1 MTEMDPETGQGFDAV
16 QVGEQIYFDPNATDP
31 KYPGSVG
38 LDMRKK
44 TYWQGDVEFDTF
56 ETVGPKFGP
65 KWPDGTMRVSG
76 LGLDT
81 DVWGLSEKTP
91 PPPGYAPWLEQ
102 GIVDTGAG
110 GNIFTPVSRNPP
122 HGMELISKHDW
133 TPCFELDG
141 SPTMGDAAQRNFIDI
156 TLLSAYGG
164 DIKFPVMPEEFG
176 ADFTHEYWT
185 PRVVGLGEI
194 IMPGGQS
201 METISWDSF
210 FPASYDADYCS
221 IKPTELEDPKSVTA
235 RIIWTM
241 RFKMNCMLIVGGGI
255 WSDQVVITNFNYR
268 HKAGE
273 IDDIYY
279 TISMKRYRA
288 PIVSTSPNPESIKDR
303 WYKDPRQPGG
313 GVDVTPPTQEGEPP
327 ADPNPAEVP
336 VVPEPP
342 NDQVNPG
349 VPGRNSLITIETD
362 VVRSMVGIP
371 RFGGSQ
377 EFGETFALV
386 VERLRGE
393 GPNDMDS
400 MLALNKWVTDN
411 GYNPSTSNLPV
422 GAGVRYYKETPVT
435 RSPGTIIEPHEGGG
449 GGGGSGGFTGGEP
462 GEDPQSIGD
471 ALGVIGGG
479 IGGAIGGAVR
489 GIGDVIGLPKNTPI
503 ETPREGGGNGGGS
516 GGFN

>member
-1 MTEMDPETGQGFDAV
+1 MTMNPETGEGFDAV
-16 QVGEQIYFDPNATDP
+16 QVGDQVYFDPNATDP

-76 LGLDT
+76 LGLDN
-81 DVWGLSEKTP
+81 DVWGLSEKQP

-110 GNIFTPVSRNPP
+110 GNIVAPIRRDPGGGV
-122 HGMELISKHDW
+122 ELINKHEW
-133 TPCFELDG
+133 TPCLEDDG

-156 TLLSAYGG
+156 TLLGAYGG

-194 IMPGGQS
+194 VMPGGQS

-210 FPASYDADYCS
+210 FPSHYDSDYMF
-221 IKPTELEDPKSVTA
+221 ITPTELEDPKSITS

-273 IDDIYY
+273 IFDIYY

-288 PIVSTSPNPESIKDR
+288 PIVSTSPNPDSIKDR

-313 GVDVTPPTQEGEPP
+313 GVEQPAAPAQEGEPP
-327 ADPNPAEVP
+327 ADPNPALVP

-342 NDQVNPG
+342 NDIVNPG
-349 VPGRNSLITIETD
+349 IPGRNSLITVETD
-362 VVRSMVGIP
+362 TVRPIPTIP
-371 RFGGSQ
+371 RLGGPQ
-377 EFGETFALV
+377 EFPGETFYMV
-386 VERLRGE
+386 VERLKGE

-411 GYNPSTSNLPV
+411 GYDPNTSNLV
-422 GAGVRYYKETPVT
+422 IGSGVRYYKESPVTIPSITEHPGGGGTGGFTSGEPGEEPQSIGDALGAIGGAIGGAVGDAVGRFPKSTPVET
-435 RSPGTIIEPHEGGG
+435 PREG
-449 GGGGSGGFTGGEP
+449 GGGGSGGF
-462 GEDPQSIGD
+462 
-471 ALGVIGGG
+471 
-479 IGGAIGGAVR
+479 
-489 GIGDVIGLPKNTPI
+489 N
-503 ETPREGGGNGGGS
+503 
-516 GGFN
+516 